1 MSRCTC
7 GSATG
12 QSDWYCPIHNRK
24 DTTPMSQSQSET
36 RPPWETFTAGPF
48 RIESDQ
54 PREIV
59 SRTNF
64 ALVANDSVNAI
75 RIASALNLLDG
86 SNRALRAKLAAATNM
101 LREVVF
107 ADDPI
112 KGERWC
118 LKCGDTLPNH
128 FEDCPAALLLA
139 AIDKE

>member
-12 QSDWYCPIHNRK
+12 QSDWHCPIHNRK

-86 SNRALRAKLAAATNM
+86 SNRALRAKLATAREACELALPIVAATCNA
-101 LREVVF
+101 L
-107 ADDPI
+107 
-112 KGERWC
+112 GECC
-118 LKCGDTLPNH
+118 LESDAKALDALQ
-128 FEDCPAALLLA
+128 AALA
-139 AIDKE
+139 AIDKEQA

>member
-1 MSRCTC
+1 MTDRPTPPDGFETWLDAAIECFYLANPR
-7 GSATG
+7 GSEA
-12 QSDWYCPIHNRK
+12 
-24 DTTPMSQSQSET
+24 
-36 RPPWETFTAGPF
+36 A
-48 RIESDQ
+48 
-54 PREIV
+54 
-59 SRTNF
+59 RTEL
-64 ALVANDSVNAI
+64 A
-75 RIASALNLLDG
+75 
-86 SNRALRAKLAAATNM
+86 ALRAKLAAATNM